1 MSNIPDLQNVPE
13 LSFIDNL
20 TLAQVREQIIQDYAT
35 KYRELT
41 GEDAALSDADP
52 IRLVLLTFAQ
62 QFYQGL
68 QYVDWAGKKNLL
80 KYSYGEALDN
90 LAANKGIKR
99 NPASYATATLQ
110 FSLQNARTSATS
122 IPAGTRVSTNT
133 GVYFMTSS
141 YVEIPA
147 GQLTATVQ
155 GVALEAGTTANDI
168 PAGTIVQIVDPVP
181 YIYTVT
187 NTTPS
192 VGGAD
197 VENDESLTERIF
209 LYPSSYST
217 AGAEAAYIYWAKTY
231 RSDVSDVMAYS
242 PAAGKVTVL
251 FLLDGGIPSSS
262 DVAGMTE
269 HLNAKNIRPLT
280 DQLTVQAPTVVTY
293 NLALAYYI
301 DAADSAQAT
310 AIQAKVA
317 AAIADY
323 KTWQQAIGRDINPS
337 QLIRRIMEAGAK
349 RVEVTAPVYTPV
361 NTTSVAVAGT
371 ETISYG
377 GLEEG

>member
-1 MSNIPDLQNVPE
+1 MSNIPELQNIPE

-35 KYRELT
+35 KYQELT
-41 GEDAALSDADP
+41 GEDAVLSDADP
-52 IRLVLLTFAQ
+52 VRLVLLTFAQ

-68 QYVDWAGKKNLL
+68 QYIDWAGKKNLL

-99 NPASYATATLQ
+99 NPASYATTTLQ

-122 IPAGTRVSTNT
+122 IPAGTRVSTNA
-133 GVYFMTSS
+133 GMYFMTSS
-141 YVEIPA
+141 YVEIPT

-155 GVALEAGTTANDI
+155 GVALEAGVIANNI
-168 PAGTIVQIVDPVP
+168 PAGNIVQIVDPVP

-187 NTTPS
+187 NTTAS

-197 VENDESLTERIF
+197 IEDDESLTERIY

-231 RSDVSDVMAYS
+231 RADVSDVMAYS

-251 FLLDGGIPSSS
+251 FLLDSGIPNST
-262 DVAGMTE
+262 DVEGMTE
-269 HLNAKNIRPLT
+269 HLSAKNIRPLT
-280 DQLTVQAPTVVTY
+280 DQLTVQAPTIVTY
-293 NLALAYYI
+293 NLELAYYI
-301 DAADSAQAT
+301 DSADSAQAA
-310 AIQAKVA
+310 AIQAKVT

-323 KTWQQAIGRDINPS
+323 KSWQQAIGRDINPS
-337 QLIRRIMEAGAK
+337 QLIRRVMEAGAK
-349 RVEVTAPVYTPV
+349 RVEVMSPAYAPIDP
-361 NTTSVAVAGT
+361 TSVAVVGS
-371 ETISYG
+371 ETVSYG